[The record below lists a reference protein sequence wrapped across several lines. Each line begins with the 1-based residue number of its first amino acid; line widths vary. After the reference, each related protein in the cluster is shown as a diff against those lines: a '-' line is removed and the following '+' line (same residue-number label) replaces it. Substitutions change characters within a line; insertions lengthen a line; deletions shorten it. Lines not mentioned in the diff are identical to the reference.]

1 MNLHKQLFYP
11 TKIFLIN
18 AKVDL
23 FIFYEIKKTI
33 KILKALIRS
42 FPSFKSE
49 LGNLI
54 ELNWFEFD
62 SNCESVSSTELFI
75 SLK

>member
-1 MNLHKQLFYP
+1 MNLHKQLFYL
-11 TKIFLIN
+11 TNIFLTN

-23 FIFYEIKKTI
+23 FIFYEIKKMI

-62 SNCESVSSTELFI
+62 PNCESVSSTELFI

>member
-11 TKIFLIN
+11 TKILLIN

-23 FIFYEIKKTI
+23 FIFYEIKKMI

-54 ELNWFEFD
+54 ELN
-62 SNCESVSSTELFI
+62 
-75 SLK
+75 